1 MKLDIRD
8 RRTQLGV
15 ALVALGLLAL
25 FGNLGIFAGLGRL
38 IGLLLFG
45 AAGVIVLRMYRDDP
59 SRIWTLPAGFA
70 LLGLGVASLDLPWS
84 GGAFL
89 GSIGLGFLAIWLTD
103 DERWWALIPAG
114 VLMTLGVVAT
124 YDEWLGRGGDFG
136 GTLFFLG
143 LAATFAALYLLPR
156 VNQSWAIWPALGLGV
171 VALLTMSFRGGWVVP
186 ILLIAVGAWLLTRQ
200 SRPADV
206 RPVEPPVP
214 TPPTPEATSP
224 ATPTSDTHVAEAP
237 ASEPRSSEPAGAS
250 SETATPDPRTAGD
263 AATRDER
270 PADDASERPGDAE
283 DTPARDD
290 EDEDE
295 ERRGF

>member
-25 FGNLGIFAGLGRL
+25 FGNLGVFAGLGRL
-38 IGLLLFG
+38 VGLLLFG
-45 AAGVIVLRMYRDDP
+45 AAGVIVLRLYRDEP
-59 SRIWTLPAGFA
+59 GRLWTLPAGFA
-70 LLGLGVASLDLPWS
+70 LLGLAVASLELPWS

-103 DERWWALIPAG
+103 HERWWALIPAG
-114 VLMTLGVVAT
+114 VLLTLGVVAT

-171 VALLTMSFRGGWVVP
+171 IALLTMSFQGGWVVP

-200 SRPADV
+200 TRPADV
-206 RPVEPPVP
+206 RPVDPPVS
-214 TPPTPEATSP
+214 TPPP
-224 ATPTSDTHVAEAP
+224 SDAP
-237 ASEPRSSEPAGAS
+237 AGP
-250 SETATPDPRTAGD
+250 TH
-263 AATRDER
+263 
-270 PADDASERPGDAE
+270 ADDA
-283 DTPARDD
+283 PAPD
-290 EDEDE
+290 EGDE

>member
-1 MKLDIRD
+1 MEANMKLDIRD

-45 AAGVIVLRMYRDDP
+45 AAGVIVLRMYRDEP

-171 VALLTMSFRGGWVVP
+171 IALLTMSFRGGWVVP
-186 ILLIAVGAWLLTRQ
+186 ILLIGVGAWLLTRQ

-214 TPPTPEATSP
+214 TPPAPTAPPSEAAGSD
-224 ATPTSDTHVAEAP
+224 APTSDASVASDEASAVASAEA
-237 ASEPRSSEPAGAS
+237 AT
-250 SETATPDPRTAGD
+250 SETRPAED
-263 AATRDER
+263 ASTREER
-270 PADDASERPGDAE
+270 PADDAAEERTDVDGG
-283 DTPARDD
+283 PARPDD
-290 EDEDE
+290 EE
-295 ERRGF
+295 ERREF

>member
-45 AAGVIVLRMYRDDP
+45 AAGVIVLRMYRDEP

-124 YDEWLGRGGDFG
+124 YDEWWGRGGDFG

-171 VALLTMSFRGGWVVP
+171 IALLTMSFRGGWVVP

-214 TPPTPEATSP
+214 TPPPP
-224 ATPTSDTHVAEAP
+224 AAPTAQAPRSDAPTSDASVASA
-237 ASEPRSSEPAGAS
+237 
-250 SETATPDPRTAGD
+250 ETATSEAGPADD
-263 AATRDER
+263 AATGDGR
-270 PADDASERPGDAE
+270 PADDATERRADASGDLAA
-283 DTPARDD
+283 PDD
-290 EDEDE
+290 DE
-295 ERRGF
+295 ERREV